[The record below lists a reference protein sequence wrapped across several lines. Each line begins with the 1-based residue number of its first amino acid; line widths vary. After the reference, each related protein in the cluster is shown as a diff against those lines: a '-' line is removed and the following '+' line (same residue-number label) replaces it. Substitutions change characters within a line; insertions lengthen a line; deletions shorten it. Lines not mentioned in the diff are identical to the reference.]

1 MTLILLNGPM
11 GCGKTAVSRELVQL
25 LQPSV
30 FLDGDWCWD
39 LHPLTVTD
47 SAKRLVVRNIRAL
60 LSNFA
65 ACPEIEYIVCCWVL
79 QYEETARELL
89 TDLAP
94 DVRVLRITLD
104 CSPKTLSERIGRD
117 IADGKRDPD
126 ALERSLSYLPLY
138 RDQQTLHISTDART
152 PREIAREIAGAVLH
166 PSGKS

>member
-1 MTLILLNGPM
+1 M
-11 GCGKTAVSRELVQL
+11 
-25 LQPSV
+25 
-30 FLDGDWCWD
+30 
-39 LHPLTVTD
+39 
-47 SAKRLVVRNIRAL
+47 
-60 LSNFA
+60 
-65 ACPEIEYIVCCWVL
+65 
-79 QYEETARELL
+79 
-89 TDLAP
+89 
-94 DVRVLRITLD
+94 LRITLD